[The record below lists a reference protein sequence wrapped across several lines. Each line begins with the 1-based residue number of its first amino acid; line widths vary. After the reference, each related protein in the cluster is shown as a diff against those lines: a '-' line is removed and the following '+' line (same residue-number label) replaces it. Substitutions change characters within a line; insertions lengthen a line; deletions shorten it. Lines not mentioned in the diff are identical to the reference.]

1 MTSVFRLHPEDLK
14 KKIIYLNNIKNIS
27 TPSYNFLDNVKE
39 TYQID
44 IDIYYLIIS
53 LIEEFKLKNLLYF
66 INLRIKTIGEK
77 INYDK
82 VDKENINTILND
94 YINEDIVKSIMVM
107 NFIQQYIYPLHNS
120 SHN

>member
-14 KKIIYLNNIKNIS
+14 NKIIYLNNIKNIS

-82 VDKENINTILND
+82 VDKENINNILND

>member
-77 INYDK
+77 INYNK

>member
-66 INLRIKTIGEK
+66 INLRIKKIGEK
-77 INYDK
+77 INYNK

>member
-14 KKIIYLNNIKNIS
+14 NKIIYLNNIKNIS
-27 TPSYNFLDNVKE
+27 IPSYNFLDNVKE

-77 INYDK
+77 INYNK

-107 NFIQQYIYPLHNS
+107 NLIQQYIYPLHNS

>member
-1 MTSVFRLHPEDLK
+1 MTSVFRLHPDDLK

-66 INLRIKTIGEK
+66 INLRIKKIGEK
-77 INYDK
+77 INYNK
-82 VDKENINTILND
+82 VDKENINNILND

>member
-27 TPSYNFLDNVKE
+27 IPSYNFLDNVKE

-53 LIEEFKLKNLLYF
+53 LIEEFKLKNLLYI
-66 INLRIKTIGEK
+66 INLRIKKIGEK

-82 VDKENINTILND
+82 VDKENINNILND
-94 YINEDIVKSIMVM
+94 YINSDIVKSIMVM
-107 NFIQQYIYPLHNS
+107 NFIQQYIYPLHNP

>member
-14 KKIIYLNNIKNIS
+14 NKIIYLNNIKNIS
-27 TPSYNFLDNVKE
+27 IPSYNFLDNVKE

-66 INLRIKTIGEK
+66 INLRIKKIEEK

-94 YINEDIVKSIMVM
+94 YINGNIVKSIMVM

>member
-27 TPSYNFLDNVKE
+27 IPSYNFLDNVKE

-66 INLRIKTIGEK
+66 INLRIKKIGEK

-82 VDKENINTILND
+82 VDKENINNILND
-94 YINEDIVKSIMVM
+94 YINSDIVKSIMVM
-107 NFIQQYIYPLHNS
+107 NFIQQYIYPLHNP

>member
-66 INLRIKTIGEK
+66 INLRIKKIGEK

-82 VDKENINTILND
+82 VDKENINNILND
-94 YINEDIVKSIMVM
+94 YINSDIVKSIMVM
-107 NFIQQYIYPLHNS
+107 NFIQQYIYPLHNP